1 MTGRPVIGTLL
12 ALLVESPHWTKFRW
26 EFNEEACCRAWQLT
40 TIAIGLAAVLIF
52 LDGGPYVALPNLL
65 TWLPPLLLPM
75 QFIQSFGL
83 RDSLPLSTFSFI
95 ANHRRKRNLRLG
107 LAEDEAIHLNF
118 GNAYLIA
125 TLVASTLGSRAN
137 SWPFLPGMVVLT
149 GWLLLSA
156 NRSRPRSLIVALIAA
171 GGIAVA
177 GQAGIEHLVNWFG
190 NSGPG
195 RSPFDPNS
203 VSTMIG
209 KTGTVQLSPYM
220 VWRLRPLENAL
231 PPSLLRTATYN
242 NFRGSIWR
250 NLRVSATDFKDL
262 DTIEPVTGE
271 IYHLLAGDLPADAQ
285 KRSIHR
291 DLPRFSLRGAAS
303 AESPLA
309 LPGDAA
315 SVRDFELDGI
325 ERNTFGTVRVF
336 PKRSVIEG
344 TVLWKGDTSPE
355 SPPVPREDLEVP
367 ALEKAALQGVL
378 SELRLDEQATLPKKL
393 AVIRSWFQRNFNYSR
408 TLAIRGSTFVTTSST
423 PITQFL
429 TEARSGH
436 CEYFATATTLLLR
449 EAGIPARY
457 TTGYAVMERDMKRG
471 EFVIRGTHGHA
482 WCRVWD
488 DSSGRWID
496 LDTTPVSWLG
506 SLSPQSSATQR
517 FNDAVK
523 RLRED
528 FFLWRNRP
536 ANRFAVSLVMSAIGL
551 GLAGFVIRKLWKS
564 KRRLAAAKI
573 ATAYQGPLI
582 RTPLHGLERQA
593 QRHLGSR
600 APGQPFAAWLLG
612 LRPALPD
619 SNALDEAIELHQR
632 LRFDPVPPVTSELDR
647 LTELADQLE
656 SELKAPASR
665 REFQR
670 S

>member
-1 MTGRPVIGTLL
+1 MTGRPVTGVLL
-12 ALLVESPHWTKFRW
+12 ALIVESPHWTKFRW
-26 EFNEEACCRAWQLT
+26 DFNEEACGRAWQLT
-40 TIAIGLAAVLIF
+40 TIATGFAAIVIF

-83 RDSLPLSTFSFI
+83 RDSLPFSTFSFI

-107 LAEDEAIHLNF
+107 LTEDTFFHLNF

-137 SWPFLPGMVVLT
+137 SWPFLPGMVILT

-156 NRSRPRSLIVALIAA
+156 HRSRPLSLIVALVTA
-171 GGIAVA
+171 GGLAFA
-177 GQAGIEHLVNWFG
+177 GQRGIEYLENWFG

-209 KTGTVQLSPYM
+209 KPGTVQLSPDI
-220 VWRLRPLENAL
+220 VWRLRPWERSL
-231 PPSLLRTATYN
+231 PPPLLRTATYN
-242 NFRGSIWR
+242 NFRGSTWQ
-250 NLRVSATDFKDL
+250 NLRVTVTDFKDL

-285 KRSIHR
+285 KQSIR
-291 DLPRFSLRGAAS
+291 ADLPRYNLRGAAL

-336 PKRSVIEG
+336 PKRAVIEG
-344 TVLWKGDTSPE
+344 TVLWKGDTNPE
-355 SPPVPREDLEVP
+355 NPPIPREDLEVP
-367 ALEKAALQGVL
+367 ALEKQALQDVL
-378 SELRLDEQATLPKKL
+378 KELRLDEQPTLQKKL
-393 AVIRSWFQRNFNYSR
+393 AVIRDWFQLNFKYSR
-408 TLAIRGSTFVTTSST
+408 TLTIRGSIFSPTSST
-423 PITQFL
+423 AIARFL
-429 TEARSGH
+429 TKSRSGH
-436 CEYFATATTLLLR
+436 CEYFATSTALLLR

-457 TTGYAVMERDMKRG
+457 TTGYAVMERDRKRG

-488 DSSGRWID
+488 GDSGRWID
-496 LDTTPVSWLG
+496 FDTTPGSWLA
-506 SLSPQSSATQR
+506 SLPPQSSATQR

-551 GLAGFVIRKLWKS
+551 GLLGFVIRKLWKS

-582 RTPLHGLERQA
+582 RTPLHALERQA
-593 QRHLGSR
+593 ERHLGSR

-632 LRFDPVPPVTSELDR
+632 LRFDPAPPVTSELDR
-647 LTELADQLE
+647 LTELTDQLE

>member
-1 MTGRPVIGTLL
+1 MTGMPVIGTLL

-26 EFNEEACCRAWQLT
+26 EFNEEACSRAWQLN

-83 RDSLPLSTFSFI
+83 RDSLPLNTFSFL
-95 ANHRRKRNLRLG
+95 AKHRRRRNLRLG
-107 LAEDEAIHLNF
+107 LIEEAIIRLNF
-118 GNAYLIA
+118 GNVYFVA
-125 TLVASTLGSRAN
+125 TMVASTLGSHAD
-137 SWPFLPGMVVLT
+137 SWPFLPGVVILT
-149 GWLLLSA
+149 GWLLSSA
-156 NRSRPRSLIVALIAA
+156 NRNRQLSLIVALAA
-171 GGIAVA
+171 SGCLAIA
-177 GQAGIEHLVNWFG
+177 GQMGIEKVVNWFG
-190 NSGPG
+190 NSGSG

-209 KTGTVQLSPYM
+209 KPGTVQLSPDM

-231 PPSLLRTATYN
+231 PPPLLRTATYN
-242 NFRGSIWR
+242 TFHGSIWR
-250 NLRVSATDFKDL
+250 NLRVSVTDFKDL
-262 DTIEPVTGE
+262 DTIEPATGE
-271 IYHLLAGDLPADAQ
+271 IYHLLAMDLPADAQ
-285 KRSIHR
+285 KQSIRS

-303 AESPLA
+303 AGSPLA

-336 PKRSVIEG
+336 PKRAVIEG
-344 TVLWKGDTSPE
+344 TILWKGDANPE
-355 SPPVPREDLEVP
+355 KPPVPREDLEVP
-367 ALEKAALQGVL
+367 ALEEAAVQGVS
-378 SELRLDEQATLPKKL
+378 SELRLDEQATFQKKL
-393 AVIRSWFQRNFNYSR
+393 AVIRTWFQRNFKYSR
-408 TLAIRGSTFVTTSST
+408 NLTIRSSKFVTTSST

-436 CEYFATATTLLLR
+436 CEYFATATTLILR
-449 EAGIPARY
+449 QAGIPARY

-488 DSSGRWID
+488 ESSGRWID
-496 LDTTPVSWLG
+496 LDTTPGSWLG
-506 SLSPQSSATQR
+506 SLSPQSSVTQR

-536 ANRFAVSLVMSAIGL
+536 GNRLAVSLVMSAIGL
-551 GLAGFVIRKLWKS
+551 GLAGFILKKLWKS
-564 KRRLAAAKI
+564 KRRLAAAKT
-573 ATAYQGPLI
+573 ATAYQGTLI

-593 QRHLGSR
+593 EKHLGSR
-600 APGQPFAAWLLG
+600 RTGQPFGAWLLG
-612 LRPALPD
+612 LRPVLAD
-619 SNALDEAIELHQR
+619 SSALDEAVDLHQR
-632 LRFDPVPPVTSELDR
+632 LRFDPASPVRAQQDR
-647 LTELADQLE
+647 LAELAGQLE
-656 SELKAPASR
+656 STLKAEWSR
-665 REFQR
+665 RGFQR